1 MPAGG
6 WGGDPG
12 RDCSGGKREDQ
23 PRVRGTFV
31 ALKGV
36 VRRERVGGDAE
47 PGAKGRLWAAQG
59 GQGGCGEALACSMRR
74 QSWETGCMAKAPAVR
89 RGGGEVHRGVFN
101 LTQNKKNF

>member
-12 RDCSGGKREDQ
+12 SDHSGGKHEDQ

-36 VRRERVGGDAE
+36 VRREQVGGDAG

-59 GQGGCGEALACSMRR
+59 GRGGCGEALACSMRR
-74 QSWETGCMAKAPAVR
+74 QSWEIGCMAKAPAIR
-89 RGGGEVHRGVFN
+89 RGWGGKFTGVF
-101 LTQNKKNF
+101 LI